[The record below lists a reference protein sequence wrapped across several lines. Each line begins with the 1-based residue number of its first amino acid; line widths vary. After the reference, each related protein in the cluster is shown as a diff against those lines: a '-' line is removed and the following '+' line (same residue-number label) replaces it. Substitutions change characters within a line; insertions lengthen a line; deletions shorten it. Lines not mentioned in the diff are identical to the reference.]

1 MVLYKCKITLK
12 LPCANGATVNQ
23 DERVSG
29 EEAREAKQS
38 EQLLAPG
45 SSHYRS
51 SKEHRHIA
59 KKGIY
64 P

>member
-12 LPCANGATVNQ
+12 LPCANGAIVNQ

-38 EQLLAPG
+38 E
-45 SSHYRS
+45 
-51 SKEHRHIA
+51 
-59 KKGIY
+59 
-64 P
+64 